1 MTSLQQTIVIV
12 EDDDVCV
19 EATDDTRNAR
29 DLSRRVRRK
38 RKRGLI
44 DIDALPMELGSS
56 QVVDLTSDDN
66 VRANVATSSQSS
78 VPPSPAKREAS
89 TAGASDGPVVD
100 KDSCPICMEKFKSKV
115 ATKCGHLFCNKCI
128 RKWISEVHSGRKCPK
143 CRKRVGVS
151 DLRPIYE

>member
-1 MTSLQQTIVIV
+1 M
-12 EDDDVCV
+12 
-19 EATDDTRNAR
+19 
-29 DLSRRVRRK
+29 RRK

-78 VPPSPAKREAS
+78 IPPSPAKREAS
-89 TAGASDGPVVD
+89 TAAASDGPLVD

-128 RKWISEVHSGRKCPK
+128 RTWISEVHSGRKYVSFTCFFSQAHLFSRCPK

-151 DLRPIYE
+151 DLRPIFE